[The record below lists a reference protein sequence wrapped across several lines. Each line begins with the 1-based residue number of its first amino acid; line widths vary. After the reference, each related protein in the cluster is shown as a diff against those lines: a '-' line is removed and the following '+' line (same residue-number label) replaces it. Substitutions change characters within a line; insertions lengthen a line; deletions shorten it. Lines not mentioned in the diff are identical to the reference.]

1 MFGLQLLNR
10 HASAVEA
17 EDALAKL
24 RRRLP
29 HLLCNATGQTVIDDL
44 PMDSM
49 DVVEVLCAIE
59 DEFGVSINADVFIKA
74 RTVGDLSMAVATRVR
89 RGPGRDRHALR

>member
-10 HASAVEA
+10 HASASEA
-17 EDALAKL
+17 GDALARL

-29 HLLCNATGQTVIDDL
+29 DLLCSATAETAIDDL

-49 DVVEVLCAIE
+49 DVVEILCAIE
-59 DEFGVSINADVFIKA
+59 DEFGVSLDSDAFMKA
-74 RTVGDLSMAVATRVR
+74 RTVGDLSMAVAKRAR
-89 RGPGRDRHALR
+89 RTGEK